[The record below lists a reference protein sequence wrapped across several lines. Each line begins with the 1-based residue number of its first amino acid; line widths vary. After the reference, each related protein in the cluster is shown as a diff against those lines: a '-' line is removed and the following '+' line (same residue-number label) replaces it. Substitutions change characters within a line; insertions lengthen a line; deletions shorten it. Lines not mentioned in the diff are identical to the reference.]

1 MLSNAKESKRS
12 QRNSEERTFGNKT
25 DTKVF
30 TRAAAAMPTAKNPF
44 WREPCQHMDFLPDS
58 DFLHQSN

>member
-1 MLSNAKESKRS
+1 MIGNANAKESKRS

-30 TRAAAAMPTAKNPF
+30 TRAAAAMPAAKKQNLSFSSQKMFPQ
-44 WREPCQHMDFLPDS
+44 PKKDQ
-58 DFLHQSN
+58 